1 MSDNKTYRVKANI
14 QGEDHV
20 DINLNLVQDVNVFEF
35 LSLKMDT
42 ENLYRLHTANYGCVA
57 GRVLANNSIGVPN
70 VKISIFIAADEE
82 TKADSVLSY
91 LYPYT
96 STASVNED
104 GIRYNLLSEEQL
116 FVCHQNVGTFPSK
129 RMVLDDSNVFEIFD
143 KYYKFTT
150 TTNQAGDYMIF
161 GVPVGTQILHM
172 DVDLS
177 DIGDLLSQRPKDF
190 IYKGYNVNQFE
201 NANMFKKD
209 VNLGTLTQLMTQ
221 NESVDVKPFWGE
233 VDEMGEVDSTGVR
246 ITRKDINLNYKFEPT
261 CVFIGSLITDE
272 KSNGFSKKCIP
283 TERMGKM
290 DRLTTGEGTIEM
302 IRKMPDGGV
311 EEFTIMGNQLIDG
324 NGTWCYQIP
333 MNLDYVMTDEYGN
346 IVPTNDSK
354 KGLPTRAQVR
364 FRFSL
369 NDFASDYQ
377 NNHLSKMLVPNNP
390 QTQSELGDAYVFGT
404 KTPPEEFRDLFWNK
418 VYSVK
423 SYIPRIQKGNWNN
436 EKRFSGIKAVNV
448 NVGNNPIPYNNMRIH
463 ITFMFV
469 LQCAIMHTLIWIAG
483 VVNRIISWLLSANV
497 KCCGININLGKEI
510 ASNFNGGACI
520 TVGDGAC
527 PDLEG
532 WYFAPKCKNEF
543 MNGVNP
549 LKETYDR
556 LAEREGLDGSSTN
569 DGNITYHNANPHLN
583 GGSSSSYASRGSNRG
598 STSSSSERENGGFV
612 DMMSTEEQ
620 NKVEGDA
627 QVCVTNKIDYFM
639 QCIEIALA
647 QEYDVIQFDFYNDWI
662 NGMLYIPRWFAN
674 IKRKRKYLFGLIGPK
689 VAKIQA
695 CMEGQVRLQRRYVQ
709 QCALGYKK
717 DNYGKYTV
725 VANPN
730 GCAKSGQKCH
740 KGKGRQKIKILKNT
754 TPGGGLVHDQQT
766 MKGQYVYYFR
776 PCDWYEG
783 KKVNYFATDIILLG
797 SLSAHDMDGIP
808 QAFKELSSS
817 SYQMPTNLAATN
829 MDTLA
834 YMYGY
839 SKDGTS
845 ICAGYVGDESNKAWE
860 ENTIKRLYDFI
871 DLTERSEGN
880 FDGERSLSNPNY
892 RAYIMLLATLQSRM
906 VGYFTD
912 EQLAFIYRYLESFG
926 TGVEASSG
934 ALMQVPQTFEA
945 YKQWASKSDFKDDL
959 ENDPEEYEVT
969 ESAGIDWG
977 YTGPG
982 QGMYNKD
989 HMYQP
994 GGHFLGI
1001 ACFNA
1006 ESNVKSCVNLS
1017 RICEVGSVMSQ
1028 RQAIV
1033 RRNGAEASFETD
1045 FIVPTG
1051 LISKDEIADTSF
1063 RSEFATLNHNGLKTR
1078 VNPITKR
1085 REYDFV
1091 SMIPVNFDGALS
1103 EKISGASE
1111 YNNIYGVQESSKSKA
1126 YTRTIEDSN
1135 IDYYDFR
1142 LGLHNGDTPESK
1154 YMTINGGIAYLPMY
1168 NNSYYFY
1175 FGLHDGSTALD
1186 RFYKEYFAECPV
1198 LHDGNAMIRV
1208 FVENADTCNNQPF
1221 GSATV
1226 YFAGISTRADNHL
1239 SYFVKS
1245 KTTDWTF
1252 YGEVI
1257 PDSTEVVIGGLE
1269 IGSYEIT
1276 FSCEDLEDI
1285 TYGFT
1290 VVDKIPEFIADIHI
1304 DIVDFEVQ
1312 KYSTDLNGDR
1322 EGRGY
1327 VVISWP
1333 DELAGQFEHIV
1344 ISGSTY
1350 NPETDLERCEF
1361 EKNEKKYLP
1370 DGDAEYVIS
1379 AIYCGGKTIELYR
1392 FTPYMPHE
1400 FDVLIGGS
1408 RQVTYNRTIKPL
1420 NDNVNWWKTVFQNGS
1435 SLDKFFV
1442 EKSLTYKES
1451 LFYRSSWGIEAEP
1464 RYGNPPYVV
1473 TVDGSGELLD
1483 GDTVRLSGGE
1493 ADGYSLDYQNF
1504 YIPTRNNPDDIGYE
1518 VSGDK
1523 TDYKAIFKDMNGVDG
1538 CASVPA
1544 SGELVLPSIY
1554 KPFFFRCL
1562 IFRNRTAST
1571 ERDTYSLSIANGTL
1585 YENKF
1590 SKVSVCGQDIG
1601 HLTSGDKDWWNNS
1614 GANVD
1619 DYPILSA
1626 HDVMDDVPNGTYSV
1640 YIKENE
1646 PNNDSPVLPAL
1657 EVSETIYFIGDGN
1670 KNPDTRVRYF
1680 MLYRSTESGTRQY
1693 INPNPQYAEDLRS
1706 QLQDKLFYDNGTSI
1720 VDSVNQDNLN
1730 IYWSGSCTKAFSIK
1744 LNDDGYLIFNP
1755 SNEIDRNAIFAGD
1768 VSVIPADNR
1777 KADCFV
1783 LGIFDPWTQLSDEEF
1798 MMAQNPNFG
1807 GKYSLVGRDTNM
1819 LTVMKLYTVEDF
1831 IKKVENP
1838 DMYDDV
1844 DPSGAET
1851 ETVTYKRMT
1860 SFNVH
1865 VDVTAEETT
1874 AGGTSKY
1881 EQGTIEVSSF
1891 TVERDNAHHY
1901 LIQIP
1906 ELYLNTYASQ
1916 YCRMDIFGRFKLVNV
1931 DTGEQKMLR
1940 WFGKSI
1946 DSDGYAEFSGL
1957 IGTGTIHTIAD
1968 DTDTRDL
1975 GYGGF
1980 KLFFDYDITIKY
1992 DYGVESEGYVYF
2004 NGGNIIVTKKTNG

>member
-1 MSDNKTYRVKANI
+1 MPDNKTYRVRANI

-96 STASVNED
+96 STATANED
-104 GIRYNLLSEEQL
+104 GIRYNLLPEEQL
-116 FVCHQNVGTFPSK
+116 FTCHQNVGTFPSK

-209 VNLGTLTQLMTQ
+209 TNLGSLTQLMTQ

-233 VDEMGEVDSTGVR
+233 ADEMGEVDSTGVR

-261 CVFIGSLITDE
+261 CVFMGSLITDE

-390 QTQSELGDAYVFGT
+390 QTQSELGEAYVFGT

-423 SYIPRIQKGNWNN
+423 SYIPRIQKGNWNR

-448 NVGNNPIPYNNMRIH
+448 NVGNNPIPYNNIRID

-469 LQCAIMHTLIWIAG
+469 LQCAIMHMLIWIAG
-483 VVNRIISWLLSANV
+483 IVNSVISFFFNLTLGSYNSIADDV
-497 KCCGININLGKEI
+497 KKFGCV
-510 ASNFNGGACI
+510 

-532 WYFAPKCKNEF
+532 WYFAPKCSNDSSAAHGSALEK
-543 MNGVNP
+543 
-549 LKETYDR
+549 TYNR
-556 LAEREGLDGSSTN
+556 ILESEGLADRERTTTSG
-569 DGNITYHNANPHLN
+569 NANPRRG
-583 GGSSSSYASRGSNRG
+583 GGSSRSGVSRASA
-598 STSSSSERENGGFV
+598 SENNDFSLKDEHSIEEENK
-612 DMMSTEEQ
+612 DRSEMS
-620 NKVEGDA
+620 
-627 QVCVTNKIDYFM
+627 VCLTNKIDYFI

-674 IKRKRKYLFGLIGPK
+674 IRRKRKYLFGLIGPK
-689 VAKIQA
+689 TAKIQA

-717 DNYGKYTV
+717 DNDGKYTV

-730 GCAKSGQKCH
+730 GCAKNGQKCH

-766 MKGQYVYYFR
+766 TKGQYVYYFR

-783 KKVNYFATDIILLG
+783 KKLNYFATDIILLG
-797 SLSAHDMDGIP
+797 SLSSHDMDGIP

-845 ICAGYVGDESNKAWE
+845 ICNGYGDTGGKTWEEKAMDKFYKFVSTLNFNVDESFGE
-860 ENTIKRLYDFI
+860 L
-871 DLTERSEGN
+871 N
-880 FDGERSLSNPNY
+880 FSNPNY
-892 RAYIMLLATLQSRM
+892 RSLVLGMLYVYNKS
-906 VGYFTD
+906 FPIFS
-912 EQLAFIYRYLESFG
+912 EEEIAFITKYVESFV
-926 TGVEASSG
+926 TGVDASSST
-934 ALMQVPQTFEA
+934 LVQIPQTFEA
-945 YKQWASKSDFKDDL
+945 YKQWASKSDFNDDL
-959 ENDPEEYEVT
+959 ENDAEEYEVT

-982 QGMYNKD
+982 QGIYNKD
-989 HMYQP
+989 KMYQP

-1017 RICEVGSVMSQ
+1017 RICEVGAMMSQ

-1033 RRNGAEASFETD
+1033 SRNGAEASFETD
-1045 FIVPTG
+1045 FLVPTG
-1051 LISKDEIADTSF
+1051 LISKDEISDTSF

-1078 VNPITKR
+1078 INPITKR

-1103 EKISGASE
+1103 EKINGVNE
-1111 YNNIYGVQESSKSKA
+1111 YNNLYGVQESSKSKA
-1126 YTRTIEDSN
+1126 YTRTIEHNSV
-1135 IDYYDFR
+1135 DYYDFR

-1208 FVENADTCNNQPF
+1208 FVENADTCNNVPY

-1257 PDSTEVVIGGLE
+1257 PDSTEVVIDGLE

-1290 VVDKIPEFIADIHI
+1290 VTDKIPEFIADIHI

-1312 KYSTDLNGDR
+1312 KYSTDLNTDR

-1327 VVISWP
+1327 VVVSWP
-1333 DELAGQFEHIV
+1333 NEVADQFEHIV

-1361 EKNEKKYLP
+1361 VKNEKKYLP
-1370 DGDAEYVIS
+1370 DGDAEYVIY

-1408 RQVTYNRTIKPL
+1408 KQVTYNRTIKPL
-1420 NDNVNWWKTVFQNGS
+1420 NDNENWWKTVFQNGS
-1435 SLDKFFV
+1435 DLDKFFV

-1451 LFYRSSWGIEAEP
+1451 LFYNPSWGIEAEP

-1473 TVDGSGELLD
+1473 TVDGSSELLD
-1483 GDTVRLSGGE
+1483 GNIVRISGGE
-1493 ADGYSLDYQNF
+1493 RDGYSLDYQSF
-1504 YIPTRNNPDDIGYE
+1504 YIPTRNNPDNIGYE
-1518 VSGDK
+1518 VSGVK
-1523 TDYKAIFKDMNGVDG
+1523 TDYKVVFKDMNGIEG
-1538 CASVPA
+1538 CAEIPA
-1544 SGELVLPSIY
+1544 GEQLTLPSIY

-1562 IFRNRTAST
+1562 IFRNRTT
-1571 ERDTYSLSIANGTL
+1571 PVERDTYSLSVANGTL

-1590 SKVSVCGQDIG
+1590 SKVSVCGQDVE
-1601 HLTSGDKDWWNNS
+1601 HLVSGTKDWWNNS
-1614 GANVD
+1614 GGNVE

-1626 HDVMDDVPNGTYSV
+1626 HGVIEDAINGTYSV
-1640 YIKENE
+1640 YVKENE
-1646 PNNDSPVLPAL
+1646 PNNDSTVLSPIN
-1657 EVSETIYFIGDGN
+1657 VSETIYFIGDGN

-1693 INPNPQYAEDLRS
+1693 INPNPQYADDLRTK
-1706 QLQDKLFYDNGTSI
+1706 LQDAMFYDNGTSI
-1720 VDSVNQDNLN
+1720 VDNISQGDSK

-1755 SNEIDRNAIFAGD
+1755 SNEIDRNSIFAGD

-1783 LGIFDPWTQLSDEEF
+1783 LGIFDPWTRLSDEEF

-1807 GKYSLVGRDTNM
+1807 GKYSFVGRDTNM

-1831 IKKVENP
+1831 VKKVENP

-1860 SFNVH
+1860 SFDVH

-1881 EQGTIEVSSF
+1881 EQGTIDVASF
-1891 TVERDNAHHY
+1891 TVERDNSHHY
-1901 LIQIP
+1901 LIRIP

-1916 YCRMDIFGRFKLVNV
+1916 YCKLDVFGRFRLVNI
-1931 DTGEQKMLR
+1931 DTGEEKMLR

-1946 DSDGYAEFSGL
+1946 DSDGYADFSGL
-1957 IGTGTIHTIAD
+1957 IGTGSIHTIAD

-1980 KLFFDYDITIKY
+1980 KLVFDYDITIKY

-2004 NGGNIIVTKKTNG
+2004 NGGNITVTKKTNG